1 MHGCGD
7 LKIDSNAMQLVLRIS
22 NACSRPETGLDPPS
36 MTQKF
41 RLIVEDNV
49 SDSER
54 QYILLWLEED
64 NALGSFWKFDYGQL

>member
-22 NACSRPETGLDPPS
+22 NACSRPETRLDPPS

-41 RLIVEDNV
+41 RLIVV
-49 SDSER
+49 
-54 QYILLWLEED
+54 
-64 NALGSFWKFDYGQL
+64 